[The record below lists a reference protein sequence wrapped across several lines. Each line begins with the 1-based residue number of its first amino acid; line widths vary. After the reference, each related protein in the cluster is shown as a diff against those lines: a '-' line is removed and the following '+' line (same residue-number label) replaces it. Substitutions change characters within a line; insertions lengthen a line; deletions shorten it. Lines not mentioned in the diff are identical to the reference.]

1 MPENKIVNFLKSFWG
16 GLLIAFILIGFGYFI
31 YNSFLNQGTIE
42 ILISGPEEAKSG
54 ELKTINFSIYNNSN
68 NNLIDSLLTIKLP
81 EGVFNPED
89 FAADKVILNIGTL
102 KAKST
107 QEVSLSFLFTGENN
121 TFKNIEAIFRYRPE
135 KLNAYFEKTDFKK
148 ILINGSVFRLSVLTP
163 NQVFIDQNFPI
174 TLSWSNIYDYLY
186 ENVEIRANWPNGF
199 IFQES
204 NPKPK
209 GEANNIWSLG
219 IISPSSEGKINI
231 KGVLSGTPQETKSIV
246 FVLGINKD
254 NQFFPL
260 AKSEAIVTLIE
271 NPLKIYTLV
280 NGATAYEANLG
291 EELVFDIYYQNNYSS
306 ALRNVKVKVDLTGDV
321 FDYDSLNAP
330 KGVYSKHLKQIFWD
344 GLYVPELYNLT
355 PGESGTL
362 RFSIKVKKDWPMLSK
377 SQQNPL
383 LEVKTTIES
392 GNIPEGTDLSELPK
406 SSFVNTIKINSDAKL
421 VVESYHYDYASGI
434 ANTGSLPLKVGQP
447 TDFTI
452 HFKIKNTY
460 NALTDVV
467 VQTTLPAWVEFTSQ
481 VAGNYGSSRPQY
493 DPLRRTV
500 TWSLPSIEAGSGV
513 LDKGYEAIFQIRV
526 TPISNYT
533 YQPIPLTGEIT
544 FRAIDSFTGK
554 AIEQIFPPVISNKL
568 TDQAVFSGQGIVQP

>member
-1 MPENKIVNFLKSFWG
+1 MPENKIIRFFKSFWG
-16 GLLIAFILIGFGYFI
+16 GLFIAFILIGLGYLI
-31 YNSFLNQGTIE
+31 YNFLSQGTVE
-42 ILISGPEEAKSG
+42 LLISGSDEAKSG
-54 ELKTINFSIYNNSN
+54 EVKPINFIIYNNSN
-68 NNLIDSLLTIKLP
+68 NNLSDGLLTIKLP

-89 FAADKVILNIGTL
+89 LSADKIVLDIGVL
-102 KAKST
+102 KAKSS
-107 QEVSLSFLFTGENN
+107 QETNMSLLFTGENN
-121 TFKNIEAIFRYRPE
+121 TLKNIEAVFRYRPE
-135 KLNAYFEKTDFKK
+135 KLNAYFEKSDSKK

-174 TLSWSNIYDYLY
+174 TLSWSNIYEYLY
-186 ENVEIRANWPNGF
+186 ENVEIRANWPDGF
-199 IFQES
+199 LFQES
-204 NPKPK
+204 NPKPI
-209 GEANNIWSLG
+209 GRVNDTWSLG
-219 IISPSSEGKINI
+219 IIAPASEGKITI
-231 KGVLSGTPQETKSIV
+231 KGLLSGTPQETKKIV
-246 FVLGINKD
+246 FTLGINKN

-260 AKSEAIVTLIE
+260 VKSEAIVTLIE

-306 ALRNVKVKVDLTGDV
+306 ALRNVKVKVDLSGDV
-321 FDYDSLNAP
+321 FDYDSLEAP

-344 GLYVPELYNLT
+344 GLYVQDLYNLT

-421 VVESYHYDYASGI
+421 MVESYHYDYASGI
-434 ANTGSLPLKVGQP
+434 ANTGSLPLRVGQP

-460 NALTDVV
+460 NALSDVV

-493 DPLRRTV
+493 DSLRRTV
-500 TWSLPSIEAGSGV
+500 TWTLSSIEAGSGV

-526 TPISNYT
+526 TPTSNYT
-533 YQPIPLTGEIT
+533 YQAIPLTGEIT
-544 FRAIDSFTGK
+544 FRAVDSFTGK
-554 AIEQIFPPVISNKL
+554 AIEQILPSVISNKL
-568 TDQAVFSGQGIVQP
+568 TDQAVFPGQGIVQP

>member
-1 MPENKIVNFLKSFWG
+1 MPENKIIRFFKSFWG
-16 GLLIAFILIGFGYFI
+16 GLFIAFILIGLGYLI
-31 YNSFLNQGTIE
+31 YNFLSQGTVE
-42 ILISGPEEAKSG
+42 LLISGSDEAKSG
-54 ELKTINFSIYNNSN
+54 EVKPINFIIYNNSN
-68 NNLIDSLLTIKLP
+68 NNLSDGLLTIKLP

-89 FAADKVILNIGTL
+89 LSADKIVLDIGVL
-102 KAKST
+102 KAKSS
-107 QEVSLSFLFTGENN
+107 QETNMSLLFTGENN
-121 TFKNIEAIFRYRPE
+121 TLKNIEAVFRYRPE
-135 KLNAYFEKTDFKK
+135 KLNAYFEKSDSKK

-174 TLSWSNIYDYLY
+174 TLSWSNIYEYLY
-186 ENVEIRANWPNGF
+186 ENVEIRANWPDGF
-199 IFQES
+199 LFQES
-204 NPKPK
+204 NPKPI
-209 GEANNIWSLG
+209 GRVNDTWSLG
-219 IISPSSEGKINI
+219 IIAPASEGKITI
-231 KGVLSGTPQETKSIV
+231 KGLLSGTPQETKKIV
-246 FVLGINKD
+246 FTLGINKN

-260 AKSEAIVTLIE
+260 VKSEAIVTLIE

-306 ALRNVKVKVDLTGDV
+306 ALRNIKVKVDLSGDV
-321 FDYDSLNAP
+321 FDYDSLEAP

-344 GLYVPELYNLT
+344 GLYVQDLYNLT

-421 VVESYHYDYASGI
+421 MVESYHYDYASGI
-434 ANTGSLPLKVGQP
+434 ANTGSLPLRVGQP

-460 NALTDVV
+460 NALSDVV

-493 DPLRRTV
+493 DSLRRTV
-500 TWSLPSIEAGSGV
+500 TWTLSSIEAGSGV

-526 TPISNYT
+526 TPTSNYT
-533 YQPIPLTGEIT
+533 YQAIPLTGEIT
-544 FRAIDSFTGK
+544 FRAVDSFTGK
-554 AIEQIFPPVISNKL
+554 AIEQILPSVISNKL
-568 TDQAVFSGQGIVQP
+568 TDQAVFPGQGIVQP